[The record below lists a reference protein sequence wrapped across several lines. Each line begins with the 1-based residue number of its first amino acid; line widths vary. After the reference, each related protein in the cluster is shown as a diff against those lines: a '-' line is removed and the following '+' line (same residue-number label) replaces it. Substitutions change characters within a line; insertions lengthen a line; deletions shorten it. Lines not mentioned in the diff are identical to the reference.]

1 MKQNGAD
8 DDDKTLNGQSKTEK
22 MEVDPNK
29 VEAEDMKVDPNK
41 VVEAEEMEVDPNK
54 VVETKAEEMEVEA
67 NEVVKEK
74 TPVQIDEMKKR
85 LHELE
90 EEGQRLE
97 REVNE
102 RNKSGYLERIPEDE
116 PVIYLLCSLR
126 GDGTHKWTRKLD
138 AINNFLP
145 RALLDPGMV

>member
-8 DDDKTLNGQSKTEK
+8 DDG
-22 MEVDPNK
+22 
-29 VEAEDMKVDPNK
+29 ADPNK
-41 VVEAEEMEVDPNK
+41 VVEA
-54 VVETKAEEMEVEA
+54 KAEEMEVEA

-74 TPVQIDEMKKR
+74 ALVQINETKKR

-138 AINNFLP
+138 AINNFLSHS
-145 RALLDPGMV
+145 LVDPGMVLT